1 MLKIKI
7 KRNFFIINK
16 CYNLDYNP
24 KEINKKL
31 LYENELNITYQELE
45 LISPKIDNYCK
56 CYPKTIF
63 FKNEMKTNDKIDK
76 SYNIT
81 KKNIT
86 DKKFIVYSFV
96 TYVDIHTQWQ

>member
-31 LYENELNITYQELE
+31 LYKNELNITYQELE
-45 LISPKIDNYCK
+45 LISPKKDEFCK

-63 FKNEMKTNDKIDK
+63 SRMKWKK
-76 SYNIT
+76 WYNR
-81 KKNIT
+81 
-86 DKKFIVYSFV
+86 
-96 TYVDIHTQWQ
+96 